1 MMAKKRKGFV
11 LPVQPAALLEA
22 IGLTEEQ
29 SASQIEVAIFAD
41 ASLDP
46 ALLAYAKAAFRPR
59 TDNLILTVTPYFDEP
74 PLISEDNALLVV
86 LAADGPA
93 TGRIMVD
100 ALRVQVSAVAVTLDP
115 ARLQQIAREHYNEL
129 DLRSIVTV
137 EEYEGRA
144 DGERGGET
152 DNERFARL
160 FVALGGWIVRKLS
173 DDQLALARA
182 FDFVRNPFVAN
193 AIQATSVQ
201 NAVIAAAFFLPG
213 ADMPLLTLNQAKLFL
228 QIAAAYGA
236 VIDQQRLKELVVL
249 LLSGFGFRALARRLV
264 GVVPVLGWAIRGGVG
279 YTGTLAVGQAAREYF
294 ERGGDI
300 KTILESLR
308 SRGADEKSE
317 TGERRDSEIQV
328 YS

>member
-29 SASQIEVAIFAD
+29 SASQLEVAIFAD

-46 ALLAYAKAAFRPR
+46 ALLAYAKAAFRPH

-100 ALRVQVSAVAVTLDP
+100 ALRAQVPAVAVTLDP

-137 EEYEGRA
+137 EECEGKA
-144 DGERGGET
+144 D
-152 DNERFARL
+152 DERFARL
-160 FVALGGWIVRKLS
+160 FVALGSWIVRKLS
-173 DDQLALARA
+173 DDQLVLARA

-300 KTILESLR
+300 KTILEGLG
-308 SRGADEKSE
+308 SRGTDEKGE
-317 TGERRDSEIQV
+317 TGERHNSGIQV